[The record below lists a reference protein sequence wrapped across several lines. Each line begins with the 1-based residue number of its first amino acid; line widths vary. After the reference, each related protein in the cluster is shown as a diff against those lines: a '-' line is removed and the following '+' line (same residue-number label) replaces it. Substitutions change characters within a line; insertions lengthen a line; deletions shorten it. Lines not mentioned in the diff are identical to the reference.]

1 MRTCPA
7 CGCHVLVLEPSCP
20 HCHAN
25 LAQPGGRA
33 RQVGASVGL
42 GLGLSLA
49 GCVTA
54 EAVYGVPVTD
64 TDTFTTSETTDETT
78 DETTETDGGVCELPQ
93 NEELSG
99 ETATFNIRNDRDAAI
114 YVLPYSSF
122 ICNYSQVEIDVG
134 GEPVLWAHAGTYP
147 YDCSANLCDYGCSN
161 GGAMGLIINPGA
173 EAQVEWNGA
182 LWSRTPLSE
191 ACQEAA
197 ACENNPPGETCDV
210 RSQVDGEYTVRV
222 NLTDFCPLEDECMA
236 CTDGVCEVF
245 FDDPF
250 LGQVSESFE
259 AVATFPEGAE
269 FVIQ

>member
-7 CGCHVLVLEPSCP
+7 CGCHVLVLEASCP
-20 HCHAN
+20 HCDASFGD
-25 LAQPGGRA
+25 LGARA
-33 RQVGASVGL
+33 RHVGASL

-54 EAVYGVPVTD
+54 EAVYGVPATD
-64 TDTFTTSETTDETT
+64 SDTFTTSETTD
-78 DETTETDGGVCELPQ
+78 TDGGVCELPQ
-93 NEELSG
+93 NEELG
-99 ETATFNIRNDRDAAI
+99 DELATFTVRNDRDAAI
-114 YVLPYSSF
+114 YLLPYSSF
-122 ICNYSQVEIDVG
+122 GCNYSQVEIDVA

-147 YDCSANLCDYGCSN
+147 YNCSGNLCDYGCSN

-173 EAQVEWNGA
+173 EVQIEWNGA

-191 ACQEAA
+191 ACREAA
-197 ACENNPPGETCDV
+197 DCADNPPGETCEV
-210 RSQVDGEYTVRV
+210 RSQVVGEYTVRV

-236 CTDGVCEVF
+236 CTEGVCEVF

-259 AVATFPEGAE
+259 LSASFPEGPE
-269 FVIQ
+269 FVID